1 MYAGLRREHGL
12 ALRYEYQPVSL
23 EFPHVG
29 KMEDRSM
36 GPKPLPLTS
45 LQLQGAIAMG
55 SRLLITGLPQQEG
68 LTPSPSAP
76 QLFSV

>member
-1 MYAGLRREHGL
+1 
-12 ALRYEYQPVSL
+12 
-23 EFPHVG
+23 
-29 KMEDRSM
+29 M